1 MGKNSKSNE
10 KHTCITLVAIA
21 LSPFPLFFTPKNP
34 QNPLLRVTFS
44 SRQSSY
50 AHCPSSYACSFSPYI
65 RISLSNSICSREST
79 FLSSISLLFFQNQ
92 NAPLF
97 SCKIF
102 SFHMYAATLIP
113 FSSQNISLT
122 FFSVHTFVRVE

>member
-44 SRQSSY
+44 SRRSSY
-50 AHCPSSYACSFSPYI
+50 AHYPPSYACSFSPYI
-65 RISLSNSICSREST
+65 RINLSNSICSREST
-79 FLSSISLLFFQNQ
+79 FLSSISLPFFQNQ

-113 FSSQNISLT
+113 FSSQNISHT